1 QTFQVQ
7 GVEFTQLGQGGRI
20 GHYPVHFHMARR
32 TPVGTMVADSSINES
47 MTRWIVLHATQDV
60 LLARNVGWKSIGHG
74 FYLEEA
80 TEVNNKLYSN
90 LGIFARAAVVGHK
103 DADLALDANPRKVPG
118 ILAQPIETTPEYKPV
133 PDPNGPTP
141 DRFPYHS
148 DFNHPSVF
156 WIMNGWNDFIGNMAT
171 GAGMCGAC
179 YWLVPGA
186 ISGHSKMISEKN
198 QWTGYASSQRDLGH
212 AAMTPLK
219 SFYGN

>member
-60 LLARNVGWKSIGHG
+60 LVARNVGWKSIGHG

-80 TEVNNKLYSN
+80 TEVNNKLFSN
-90 LGIFARAAVVGHK
+90 LGVFARAAVVGHA
-103 DADLALDANPRKVPG
+103 DDDPDLALDANPRKVPG
-118 ILAQPIETTPEYKPV
+118 ILAQKIETSPEYGDTRPEPGVKGSTL
-133 PDPNGPTP
+133 PDGEDNTQFPNVADGTP
-141 DRFPYHS
+141 FGLDRFPYHS

-156 WIMNGWNDFIGNMAT
+156 WIMNGWNDFVGNMAA
-171 GAGMCGAC
+171 GAGTCGAC
-179 YWLVPGA
+179 YWL
-186 ISGHSKMISEKN
+186 
-198 QWTGYASSQRDLGH
+198 
-212 AAMTPLK
+212 
-219 SFYGN
+219 